1 MIICNRDDFEEMKS
15 KIKDGVLADSLFFD
29 TDIYEDLSDVLVT
42 GFVYIN
48 SKISNVNYIL
58 SKIEGSF
65 TIEPEISFAELEHDI
80 YFDNIKVD
88 NLLTTKGMSH
98 LHLIYEIIPE
108 LKPIAV
114 ASVRFYLSDNFDDDT
129 IEYLPLSVINAT
141 RVNEKILIPSSET
154 VLKLRKL
161 LPESALS
168 EYLKSENFNPI
179 TDIFATDIGLEEHYA
194 YVYAANNINDALLE
208 TI

>member
-1 MIICNRDDFEEMKS
+1 MLICNRDDFEEMKS

-48 SKISNVNYIL
+48 SKISNVNYIP
-58 SKIEGSF
+58 SKIEGSL

-114 ASVRFYLSDNFDDDT
+114 ASVRFYLSDNFET
-129 IEYLPLSVINAT
+129 YLLLRNA
-141 RVNEKILIPSSET
+141 
-154 VLKLRKL
+154 
-161 LPESALS
+161 
-168 EYLKSENFNPI
+168 
-179 TDIFATDIGLEEHYA
+179 
-194 YVYAANNINDALLE
+194 NINHHIQIRFLMKVCIYQSLFRLN
-208 TI
+208 IFYRF

>member
-1 MIICNRDDFEEMKS
+1 
-15 KIKDGVLADSLFFD
+15 
-29 TDIYEDLSDVLVT
+29 
-42 GFVYIN
+42 
-48 SKISNVNYIL
+48 
-58 SKIEGSF
+58 
-65 TIEPEISFAELEHDI
+65 
-80 YFDNIKVD
+80 
-88 NLLTTKGMSH
+88 MSH

-179 TDIFATDIGLEEHYA
+179 TDIFPTDIGLEEHYA
-194 YVYAANNINDALLE
+194 YVHAANNINDALLE